1 MTQIKVCGVTDIEN
15 AAQVAASGVQ
25 WIGLNFWRQS
35 KRYVDRMRARS
46 IVLAARKANP
56 DIKIVGV
63 FVNHSA
69 KEIEAAVEAAKLDYV
84 QLHGEESPVFAKRFG
99 EMAIKALP
107 MEHEMDVARVA
118 EYECPY
124 MLLDSSSS
132 ERGGSGITA
141 NWELAARAVATRAQ
155 VFLAGGLTPDN
166 VGNAIKMVKPYAVDV
181 ASGVES
187 QPGYKDPELLARFVQ
202 AVQAARA
209 EEAQ

>member
-1 MTQIKVCGVTDIEN
+1 MTQIKVCGVTEIEN
-15 AAQVAASGVQ
+15 AALVATSGVQ
-25 WIGLNFWRQS
+25 WMGLNFWRQS

-69 KEIEAAVEAAKLDYV
+69 KEIEAAVEAAKLDFV

-99 EMAIKALP
+99 ERAIKAIA
-107 MEHEMDVARVA
+107 MEHAMDVDRVA

-124 MLLDSSSS
+124 MLLDSSSPS
-132 ERGGSGITA
+132 RGGSGVTA
-141 NWELAARAVATRAQ
+141 NWELAAQAAASREH
-155 VFLAGGLTPDN
+155 VFLAGGLTPEN
-166 VGNAIKMVKPYAVDV
+166 VGDAIRAVNPFAVDV

-187 QPGYKDPELLARFVQ
+187 QPGFKDPEKLARFVQ
-202 AVQAARA
+202 AVQ
-209 EEAQ
+209 EAQ

>member
-1 MTQIKVCGVTDIEN
+1 MTQIKVCGVTEIEN
-15 AAQVAASGVQ
+15 AAMVAASGVH

-56 DIKIVGV
+56 EIKVVGV

-69 KEIEAAVEAAKLDYV
+69 KEIEAAIEAAKLDFV

-99 EMAIKALP
+99 ELAIKALP

-118 EYECPY
+118 EYECPH
-124 MLLDSSSS
+124 MLLDSSSA
-132 ERGGSGITA
+132 ERGGSGVTA
-141 NWELAARAVATRAQ
+141 NWELAKRAVASREG
-155 VFLAGGLTPDN
+155 VFLAGGLTPEN
-166 VGNAIKMVKPYAVDV
+166 VADAIKAVTPFAVDV

-187 QPGYKDPELLARFVQ
+187 RPGMKDPELLAKFVQ
-202 AVQAARA
+202 AVQAA
-209 EEAQ
+209 Q